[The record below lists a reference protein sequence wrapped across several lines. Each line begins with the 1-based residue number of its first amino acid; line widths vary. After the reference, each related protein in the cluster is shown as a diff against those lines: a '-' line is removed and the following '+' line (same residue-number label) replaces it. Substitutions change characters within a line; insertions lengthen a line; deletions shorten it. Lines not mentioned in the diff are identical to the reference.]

1 LNNLELGTWNLERFS
16 VYSAKLKSKED
27 FVDLKGR
34 SIVSIRD
41 FPKEDIQAIVD
52 KALEVKAGKWAGALE
67 GKVLATLFFEPSTR
81 TRLSFEGAMVSMGG
95 RVIGFADPNISSA
108 KKGESLAD
116 TIRTV
121 TGYCDV
127 IVMRHN
133 IEGAARLASQVASV
147 PVINAGDG
155 ANQHP
160 TQTFLDLVTIQ
171 EEFGRLEGL
180 KVGML
185 GDLKYGRTVHSLCRA
200 LSLFGTEFS
209 FISPPSLRMPDYT
222 LERLKTMG
230 TSFLEL
236 GDVNEL
242 KEPLDVLYV
251 TRIQKERFA
260 DFQEYERVAGAYRI
274 GPESLRFLGEKVRV
288 MHPLPR
294 VDEIVEDFDE
304 TPNAIYFR
312 QAHNGIPTRQA
323 LLGLVVG
330 TIQ

>member
-1 LNNLELGTWNLERFS
+1 M
-16 VYSAKLKSKED
+16 
-27 FVDLKGR
+27 DLKGR

-41 FPKEDIQAIVD
+41 FPKPDIQAIVN
-52 KALEVKAGKWAGALE
+52 KALEVKSGEWAGALD

-95 RVIGFADPNISSA
+95 RVIGFADPNVSSA

-185 GDLKYGRTVHSLCRA
+185 GDLKYGRTVHSLSLA
-200 LSLFGTEFS
+200 LSLFGSQFT

-222 LERLKTMG
+222 VEQLKTAG
-230 TSFLEL
+230 APFEEI
-236 GDVNEL
+236 GDINQL
-242 KEPLDVLYV
+242 KGPLDVLYV

-274 GPESLRFLGEKVRV
+274 GPDSLKVLGEKVRV

-294 VDEIVEDFDE
+294 VDEIVEDLDE

-323 LLGLVVG
+323 LLGLVTG